1 MPEDSL
7 EPGARDR
14 MLSLVIPKVLCVRR
28 ADAAEV
34 ACTPTSKAVSVAIS
48 RRKKTKGRQPSAEHE
63 SESPIVHYRQWES
76 TVLAISKYPAF
87 HEACFI
93 TSRQAFIH
101 AQAISKAK
109 AFCRTRLQLV
119 NM

>member
-1 MPEDSL
+1 
-7 EPGARDR
+7 

-76 TVLAISKYPAF
+76 TVLAISCTQRFMRLVSLPLAKPSF
-87 HEACFI
+87 MP
-93 TSRQAFIH
+93 RQFPRPKRFAEPDYN
-101 AQAISKAK
+101 
-109 AFCRTRLQLV
+109 L
-119 NM
+119 